1 MNAKKQRIA
10 FFGSDE
16 IALPF
21 LVGLGASRV
30 EVSAVLTQPD
40 RRSGRGR
47 ILKPNPIKQWAVESG
62 VPCRDPQKP
71 SSEETEWL
79 KSLEIEL
86 IIVMAYGHILK
97 RDLLE
102 AASLGCFNLHA
113 SLLPAYRG
121 ASPIETA
128 LALGE
133 KETGVTLMRVVPRMD
148 AGPIIDVESVLVS
161 GEDTGASLR
170 EKIASACVPLMGR
183 NLDALFAGRCVEKPQ
198 DETQATYCRKL
209 TKADGHM
216 DFRVPAQLLAHRIQ
230 AFRTWP
236 GVSFPFGGLRI
247 RVGKSSVEDLSL
259 LPGKVACDREG
270 KLSIGTGQGALVV
283 HELQKPG
290 GRMLPARDFL
300 RGFAIPDGT
309 ILESELMPGLLVEGK
324 SISKG

>member
-1 MNAKKQRIA
+1 MNSKKHRIA

-21 LVGLGASRV
+21 LESLQASGV

-47 ILKPNPIKQWAVESG
+47 ILKPNPIKQWALESG
-62 VPCRDPQKP
+62 VACRDPQKP

-86 IIVMAYGHILK
+86 IIIMAYGHILK

-102 AASLGCFNLHA
+102 AASLGSFNLHA

-128 LALGE
+128 LASGE
-133 KETGVTLMRVVPRMD
+133 SDTGVTLMRVVPRMD
-148 AGPIIDVESVLVS
+148 AGPIIDVETVPVS
-161 GEDTGASLR
+161 EEDTGVTLR
-170 EKIASACVPLMGR
+170 GKIAFACVPLMER
-183 NLDALFAGRCVEKPQ
+183 NLDALFEGRCLEKPQ
-198 DETQATYCRKL
+198 DETKATYCRKL
-209 TKADGHM
+209 TKNDGLM
-216 DFRVPAQLLAHRIQ
+216 DFRVPARLLAHRIQ
-230 AFRTWP
+230 AFRSWP

-259 LPGKVACDREG
+259 EPGQVATLREG
-270 KLSIGTGQGALVV
+270 EFSIGTVQGALVV

-290 GRMLPARDFL
+290 GRMLPAKDFL
-300 RGFAIPDGT
+300 RGFPIPDGT
-309 ILESELMPGLLVEGK
+309 ILESEFMPDLLVAGK
-324 SISKG
+324 RNSKE